1 MESIIIAVVGSGALS
16 AVIAGIFQLITNRK
30 GKLQAIEEKLEHLE
44 TESKKSEKDALR
56 TQLLLMLKD
65 YPTETAEILRLSE
78 RYFGELK
85 ANWYLTPL
93 FNKWLEEYKIAEP
106 EWFNKNGGDSK

>member
-1 MESIIIAVVGSGALS
+1 MEIIIAIVGSGALS
-16 AVIAGIFQLITNRK
+16 ALIAGFFQLVTNRK
-30 GKLQAIEEKLEHLE
+30 GKLSAIEDKLNHLE

-65 YPTETAEILRLSE
+65 YPSEKAEILRLAE

-93 FNKWLEEYKIAEP
+93 FNKWLEEYDIAEP
-106 EWFNKNGGDSK
+106 EWFDKRGGENK

>member
-1 MESIIIAVVGSGALS
+1 MESIIIAIVGSGALS
-16 AVIAGIFQLITNRK
+16 ALIAGVFNLATSRK
-30 GKLQAIEEKLEHLE
+30 SKLNAIEEKLNHLE
-44 TESKKSEKDALR
+44 TESRKSEKDALR

-65 YPTETAEILRLSE
+65 YPDEKAEILRLAE

-93 FNKWLEEYKIAEP
+93 FNKWLEEYDVAKP
-106 EWFNKNGGDSK
+106 EWFDD